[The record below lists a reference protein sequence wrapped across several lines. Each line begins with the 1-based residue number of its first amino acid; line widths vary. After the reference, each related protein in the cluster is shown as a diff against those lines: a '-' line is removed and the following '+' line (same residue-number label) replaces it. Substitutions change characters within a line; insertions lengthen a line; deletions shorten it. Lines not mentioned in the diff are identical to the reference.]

1 MHDSVLGVPGVGAD
15 GLDDQVA
22 VIHGHGGLA
31 GHVVHIRAG
40 KVLGSNGGIL
50 GDIVSLIQGLH
61 NNLVS
66 SLAIDGGNVAEVAD
80 DLPDDVVVAAGVTGA
95 PVVLEV
101 LVGHEEHGVAVH
113 AVGSSAGESVGHAGV
128 NGVVSAVGHRSA
140 GLSLGVSGIAVLH
153 LIEGLAILGVRL
165 DLHQGVLGKLQSVA
179 QNIGTISVVVLRI
192 SRTAE
197 ELVQGAS
204 GPIIQEHSGQGALV
218 LHQEGGLQGV
228 LAAGDPDAFHAQNH
242 AHAGGDGG
250 LHAQDVALA
259 VQPQPVGL
267 ADLLVDDPVVE
278 VSGSGGSAVVG
289 RHGVSGG
296 GVLVHMVH
304 HVGHDGLIA
313 DIDAGLVISR
323 AGGAADGHG
332 LFRGLA
338 DDLELVGVEVVGGV
352 GDGVGTGEGS
362 VRIIGDGS
370 HAVGSHGHLI
380 RARGIGG
387 ACVGELERRTGS
399 PRRRLI
405 VTVGVLHF
413 NLHIP
418 HTSGGNV
425 RHGRL
430 SGSLGGQAGHGQRV
444 IQASPVE
451 PDNLLISV
459 VILGLQIGLDNGV
472 LEAGAPGVQQENVAD
487 IVVVEV
493 LVAGQH
499 GVGMS
504 SIAAVIG
511 THLDGQGGLVHRVA
525 VGVQGGGGLGLH
537 LAQVGVDVD
546 DIPVGLGVA
555 VSLDGVVVNHG
566 LAALSTHEIIGGVQG
581 VQLAGADDLALGVG
595 VGALHG
601 AAIQELVGDVDVLAL
616 VQLLHHGALV
626 HGGVEGVNG
635 VNGDLDGG
643 LTVCVTPMDR
653 GAAVFVA
660 QGYEVLL
667 DDAEGGPQQILSV
680 GIPKGL
686 VSTSGLI
693 VTEDGVL
700 HGGNLKAL
708 EHDLGNDLTG
718 GGASQT
724 GLGDVVGDA
733 IAAAIAGSLQ
743 PPVVAGELLGVV
755 EADGPQDHHQGLIAG
770 NRGVGVEL
778 AAAHTQHQAVVGAV
792 VHVAVVPPVGGDVGE
807 VVRALVQLG
816 VLVVHIA
823 GDDAVQDGRNLGAGD
838 GLAGPEAAVI
848 ALDNLQGGQDVN
860 RFLVGVGDL
869 VAIGEVGGRGGVDG
883 DHETQGHHHRQ
894 DQREKLFQI
903 SHWFCF
909 LLVDFCR
916 RM

>member
-31 GHVVHIRAG
+31 GHVVHIGCCEA
-40 KVLGSNGGIL
+40 LGSDSGIL
-50 GDIVSLIQGLH
+50 GYIVSLLQGLLH
-61 NNLVS
+61 DLIR
-66 SLAIDGGNVAEVAD
+66 SLAVDGGDVTEVAD
-80 DLPDDVVVAAGVTGA
+80 DLPDDVVVAAGVVGA

-113 AVGSSAGESVGHAGV
+113 AVGGVASEGVGDTSVNNVIRSRVANHGAIVG
-128 NGVVSAVGHRSA
+128 GIVVR
-140 GLSLGVSGIAVLH
+140 IAVHH
-153 LIEGLAILGVRL
+153 LIEGLAVLGVRL
-165 DLHQGVLGKLQSVA
+165 DLHQRVLAEVQSGALDLGAVRIVAGHITVFVLG
-179 QNIGTISVVVLRI
+179 
-192 SRTAE
+192 RTP
-197 ELVQGAS
+197 ELVRDGTVL
-204 GPIIQEHSGQGALV
+204 QEHSGQGALV

-228 LAAGDPDAFHAQNH
+228 LVAGDPDAFHAQNH

-338 DDLELVGVEVVGGV
+338 DDLELVGVEVVSGV
-352 GDGVGTGEGS
+352 GDGSSVGGCRG
-362 VRIIGDGS
+362 IIGNGA
-370 HAVGSHGHLI
+370 HALGGHCHLVV
-380 RARGIGG
+380 ARGIDG
-387 ACVGELERRTGS
+387 ARIGELERLTVS
-399 PRRRLI
+399 RRLI
-405 VTVGVLHF
+405 VTVGVLHL

-430 SGSLGGQAGHGQRV
+430 SGSLGGQAGHGQR
-444 IQASPVE
+444 INGGQAGPVE
-451 PDNLLISV
+451 HDNLLSIGI
-459 VILGLQIGLDNGV
+459 ILSLQVGLGGRALGT
-472 LEAGAPGVQQENVAD
+472 GAPGVQQENVAD

-546 DIPVGLGVA
+546 DIPVGVGVA

-581 VQLAGADDLALGVG
+581 VQGAGADDLALGVG

-770 NRGVGVEL
+770 NGGVGVEL

-816 VLVVHIA
+816 VLVVHVA

-838 GLAGPEAAVI
+838 GLAGPEAAII

-860 RFLVGVGDL
+860 RFLVGGGDL

-883 DHETQGHHHRQ
+883 DHEAQGHHHRQ
-894 DQREKLFQI
+894 DQREKL
-903 SHWFCF
+903 
-909 LLVDFCR
+909 L
-916 RM
+916 